1 MLRHLVLIRWREGCP
16 EEAVSAIEEALAAL
30 PAQIP
35 SIRGYQLGRDLGLNP
50 TNSDFGLIADFDDAA
65 GYRAYA
71 KHPRHL
77 WVIRELI
84 EPWSAERRA
93 LQFELPG

>member
-16 EEAVSAIEEALAAL
+16 KEAVRAVSEALAAL

-35 SIRGYQLGRDLGLNP
+35 TVRGYQLGPDLGLNP
-50 TNSDFGLIADFDDAA
+50 TNSDFGIVADFDDAA

-71 KHPRHL
+71 AHPRHL

-84 EPWSAERRA
+84 EPWAAERRA
-93 LQFELPG
+93 IQFEVPA

>member
-16 EEAVSAIEEALAAL
+16 QEAVSAVEEALAAL

-35 SIRGYQLGRDLGLNP
+35 AIRGYQLGRDLRLNP
-50 TNSDFGLIADFDDAA
+50 TNSDFGIVADFDDVA
-65 GYRAYA
+65 GYRVYA
-71 KHPRHL
+71 QHPRHL

-84 EPWSAERRA
+84 EPWVAERRA
-93 LQFELPG
+93 VQFELPG